1 MKKIYSGTMYQR
13 LVMVSSPILGVKYV
27 LQDVMIEDDPL
38 KPKKKKKDE

>member
-27 LQDVMIEDDPL
+27 LKNVMIEDE
-38 KPKKKKKDE
+38 PKKKKKDE